1 MTLHEILNIYPQLH
15 TVVCVSKTRPL
26 SAIQTQIERGFTD
39 FGENRA
45 QELAEKAQAG
55 LPVTWH
61 FIGRIQTNKLPLIVK
76 YADVIHSVD
85 ALKQLPLIDQ
95 LAQKANK
102 IIIIYLQ
109 VNTTGEAHK
118 GGFEPELLCEAL
130 SLGETLPNLSI
141 IGLMVMGPTSMD
153 LALTETAFKTGQAL
167 LMHHQTHFPHLS
179 ELSMGMSHD
188 YDLAARYGSTC
199 FRLGTILFKD

>member
-1 MTLHEILNIYPQLH
+1 MTLHEILNTYPQLH

-26 SAIQTQIERGFTD
+26 SAIQSQIERGFTD

-55 LPVTWH
+55 LKVTWH

-95 LAQKANK
+95 WAQKSNK
-102 IIIIYLQ
+102 AIKIYLQ
-109 VNTTGEAHK
+109 VNTTKEAHK
-118 GGFEPELLCEAL
+118 GGFEPELLNDAL
-130 SLGETLPNLSI
+130 SLGETLPNLRI
-141 IGLMVMGPTSMD
+141 IGLMVMGPTNMD
-153 LALTETAFKTGQAL
+153 PSLTEEAFKTGQAL
-167 LMHHQTHFPHLS
+167 LKQHQPRFPHLS

-188 YDLAARYGSTC
+188 YELAARYGSTC
-199 FRLGTILFKD
+199 FRLGTILFQD

>member
-1 MTLHEILNIYPQLH
+1 MTLDEIRSMYPQLH

-61 FIGRIQTNKLPLIVK
+61 FIGRIQTNKLPLIV
-76 YADVIHSVD
+76 AHASVIHSVD
-85 ALKQLPLIDQ
+85 ALKQLTLIDQ

-102 IIIIYLQ
+102 VMTLYLQ
-109 VNTTGEAHK
+109 VNTTGEAQK
-118 GGFEPELLCEAL
+118 GGFEPEALAEAL
-130 SLGETLPNLSI
+130 ALGDRLSHI
-141 IGLMVMGPTSMD
+141 TIVGLMAMGPTSMD
-153 LALTETAFKTGQAL
+153 PALTEAAFALAQQLLLQHQAHYPQL
-167 LMHHQTHFPHLS
+167 R

-188 YDLAARYGSTC
+188 YAVAARYGSTC
-199 FRLGTILFKD
+199 FRLGTILFQD